1 MLLDNYPRNEY
12 AVIPTPIQRA
22 YYLAKAIG
30 LQELLIKRDDNT
42 GLAMGGNKA
51 RKLEFLFADAE
62 RLGAD
67 IVLTCGGIQ
76 SNHVRMTAAAAN
88 KAGMKC
94 IIYVPSE
101 KPDEFKGNLLL
112 DIILDAEVIFLHDV
126 EWEQLEAAMNADF
139 EQLKASGHNPYL
151 IPVGGSTPIGALG
164 YVNAVKE
171 VSGQL
176 NEMEIDKVDMVC
188 AVGSGGTMSGLLV
201 GTQLYMP
208 NTQLTGI
215 SVAAG
220 IDFKEKISNISA
232 KTAKL
237 LDMNE
242 QPDINRL
249 SIYDDYVGEA
259 YGVPTLEAKDAIL
272 LTAKTEGIIL
282 DPIYTGKAMAGLI
295 DLALKGVIGRNNP
308 VLFWHTGGAPALFA
322 NPQLFKEEADKL
334 SHAKEIK

>member
-295 DLALKGVIGRNNP
+295 DLALRGVIGRNNP

-334 SHAKEIK
+334 SHVKEIK